1 MSDKKQHFETSSHDS
16 ISGVVVSTVLK
27 PTMILRWR
35 VTEHYN
41 PFEDAFE
48 KVLEQ
53 KFISETGYEEWQE
66 IEVVE

>member
-1 MSDKKQHFETSSHDS
+1 MLDKKQPFETSSYES

-41 PFEDAFE
+41 PFDDAFE

-53 KFISETGYEEWQE
+53 KWISETRYEEWRE
-66 IEVVE
+66 IEVVD